1 MGANSHRGP
10 RGKFLEL
17 IGVEP
22 SAMTDVSLA
31 GAFLAGLISFLSPC
45 VLPLVPGYISML
57 SGVGM
62 DQLREG
68 KAASSQ
74 LLASAFAFVSGL
86 SIVFIA
92 LGASASAVGSLLKE
106 YRSTL
111 TPIAGALVL
120 LFGLHLL
127 GVLAKLSVRLGI
139 AIGVILA
146 GLGVLCLLRRAPL
159 VAEFGAVHFFS
170 LSLIGFL
177 GPYVARWLNRDVHL
191 RSSASQPG
199 VWSAF
204 FLGFAFAFGWSPCL
218 GPIVGAVLSLAAASG
233 TVARGVL
240 LLAVYSAGLAVPFLI
255 TALEMTRFLKFY
267 QSFRKYLH
275 WVELFSGGLLVFAG
289 GLVFLNKFAW
299 LTARLTF
306 LNSFTEGLEKPF
318 DRAAHGT
325 MFWPLVGLAFLVVG
339 ILAIIRYREVFAV
352 MPRTKTLLVIGTVV
366 LMIAVTIIADRAT
379 RSSIAAAPHLDNAV
393 AGTLA
398 PDLKLKDLDGKDV
411 TLADYKGKVIFV
423 NFWATWCDPCRV
435 EIPWLIAMQNK
446 YGPKGFTVLGI
457 AMDEEGKSTVAP
469 FLDKERFD
477 VDGQKLPMNYPIL
490 LGTDDAADKFGGIL
504 GYPSSFVISR
514 DGKII
519 TKFQGLKSE
528 DELTQAIESQL

>member
-1 MGANSHRGP
+1 
-10 RGKFLEL
+10 
-17 IGVEP
+17 
-22 SAMTDVSLA
+22 MTDVSLL

-68 KAASSQ
+68 KAPSSQ
-74 LLASAFAFVSGL
+74 LLASAVAFVSGL

-92 LGASASAVGSLLKE
+92 LGASASAVGELLKE
-106 YRSTL
+106 HRNAI

-127 GVLAKLSVRLGI
+127 GVLAKMKVRLGI
-139 AIGVILA
+139 ALGAVLA
-146 GLGVLCLLRRAPL
+146 GLGVLSLLRHAPL
-159 VAEFGAVHFFS
+159 LPDFGAIQFFS
-170 LSLIGFL
+170 LSLIGFF
-177 GPYVARWLNRDVHL
+177 GPAMARWLNRDVHL
-191 RSSASQPG
+191 RNTGSQTG

-240 LLAVYSAGLAVPFLI
+240 LLAVYSAGLSVPFLI
-255 TALEMTRFLKFY
+255 TALEMGRFLKFY

-275 WVELFSGGLLVFAG
+275 WVEIFSGALLVFIG
-289 GLVFLNKFAW
+289 GLVFLNKLAW

-306 LNSFTEGLEKPF
+306 LSVLTAGLEKPF
-318 DRAAHGT
+318 ATAAHGT
-325 MFWPLVGLAFLVVG
+325 VFWILLAIAGLAFVV
-339 ILAIIRYREVFAV
+339 LAYLRYREVFSN
-352 MPRTKTLLVIGTVV
+352 MPRAKTLMVIGTVAF
-366 LMIAVTIIADRAT
+366 LILVTILADRAT
-379 RSSIAAAPHLDNAV
+379 RSTVASANHGLEQV
-393 AGTLA
+393 AGKAA
-398 PDLKLKDLDGKDV
+398 PDLKLKDINGNDV
-411 TLADYKGKVIFV
+411 NLADYKGKVVFV

-457 AMDEEGKSTVAP
+457 AMDEEGKSVVAP

-477 VDGQKLPMNYPIL
+477 VEGQKLPMNYPIL
-490 LGTDDAADKFGGIL
+490 LGTDEAADKFGGIL

-514 DGKII
+514 DGKIV

-528 DELTQAIESQL
+528 DELTEAIESQL